1 MKVFSLIKSI
11 CYTFIIM
18 DKDFYKR
25 ALRIAVP
32 IMIQN
37 GITNFVAML
46 DNIMIGQ
53 IGTNQMSSVAIVN
66 QLMFVF
72 NLCIFG
78 GLSGIGIFTAQFYGK
93 KDDKGIR
100 HCFRL
105 MFMLACL
112 LSFTGIIVFLTNGS
126 RLISLY
132 LSKGDALTS
141 AEDTLFYA
149 KQYLQIMLIG
159 MLPFALTQVYSS
171 TLRSTNETIIPM
183 RGSMLA
189 VFVNLI
195 GNYILIYGKLGF
207 PVLGVRGA
215 AIATALSRFV
225 ELAFVAIWT
234 HRHKE
239 KNAFIQDVFTG
250 FAVPKDLVINCIKK
264 GSPLLFNEFLW
275 SASMATLS
283 QIYSNRGLSVIAA
296 YNISSTIANIFNIAF
311 IALGSATGILIGHEL
326 GAGHFKTVKRDA
338 NRITV
343 FTLIICILFGIGLF
357 AISGIFPQVY
367 NTSDEIRSIASGFI
381 KVAACCL
388 PMYAYAN
395 ASYFILRSGGKTMI
409 TFLFDSCFSW
419 IVSIP
424 LAYLLVHHTALPIV
438 RLFLFVQLADLIKC
452 GIGFILIENGVW
464 IHDITN
470 TEKNDA

>member
-1 MKVFSLIKSI
+1 
-11 CYTFIIM
+11 M

-25 ALRIAVP
+25 ALRIAIP

-93 KDDKGIR
+93 KDHNGIR

-105 MFMLACL
+105 MFILACL
-112 LSFTGIIVFLTNGS
+112 LSLTGMIVFLTNGS

-195 GNYILIYGKLGF
+195 GNYILIYGKFGF

-225 ELAFVAIWT
+225 ELAFVAVWT
-234 HRHKE
+234 HSHKE
-239 KNAFIQDVFTG
+239 KNIFIQDVF
-250 FAVPKDLVINCIKK
+250 ASISVPKDLVINCIKK
-264 GSPLLFNEFLW
+264 GSPLLLNEFLW

-326 GAGHFKTVKRDA
+326 GAGHFDTVKRDA
-338 NRITV
+338 NRITI
-343 FTLIICILFGIGLF
+343 FTLFICILFGIVLF
-357 AISGIFPQVY
+357 SIAGIFPQAY
-367 NTSDEIRSIASGFI
+367 NTSDEIRSLASGLI
-381 KVAACCL
+381 RVAACCM

-395 ASYFILRSGGKTMI
+395 ASYFILRSGGKTLI

-419 IVSIP
+419 VVSIP
-424 LAYLLVHHTALPIV
+424 LAYLLVHYTGLTVV
-438 RLFLFVQLADLIKC
+438 RLYLFVQLADLIKC
-452 GIGFILIENGVW
+452 GIGFILIEKGVW

-470 TEKNDA
+470 TSKKDAAIA

>member
-1 MKVFSLIKSI
+1 
-11 CYTFIIM
+11 M

-25 ALRIAVP
+25 ALRIAIP

-93 KDDKGIR
+93 KDHNGIR

-105 MFMLACL
+105 MFILACL
-112 LSFTGIIVFLTNGS
+112 LSLTGMIVFLTNGS

-195 GNYILIYGKLGF
+195 GNYILIYGKFGF

-225 ELAFVAIWT
+225 ELAFVAVWT
-234 HRHKE
+234 HSHKE
-239 KNAFIQDVFTG
+239 KTYLYRMCLQAF
-250 FAVPKDLVINCIKK
+250 
-264 GSPLLFNEFLW
+264 
-275 SASMATLS
+275 LS
-283 QIYSNRGLSVIAA
+283 QKILS
-296 YNISSTIANIFNIAF
+296 
-311 IALGSATGILIGHEL
+311 
-326 GAGHFKTVKRDA
+326 
-338 NRITV
+338 
-343 FTLIICILFGIGLF
+343 
-357 AISGIFPQVY
+357 
-367 NTSDEIRSIASGFI
+367 
-381 KVAACCL
+381 
-388 PMYAYAN
+388 
-395 ASYFILRSGGKTMI
+395 
-409 TFLFDSCFSW
+409 
-419 IVSIP
+419 
-424 LAYLLVHHTALPIV
+424 
-438 RLFLFVQLADLIKC
+438 
-452 GIGFILIENGVW
+452 
-464 IHDITN
+464 
-470 TEKNDA
+470 